1 MDNSFL
7 YLDKY
12 NLLSNNEKND
22 VLNAI
27 SKHYG
32 FEIKSFHTFYKW
44 GISLYTAI
52 FIHEESEFVFIPGR
66 KNVYLGWS
74 KNSCSLS
81 SSELNFYRGPVND
94 ILIKHAAEQT
104 NMSAQDIINKKT
116 QIKDNYKKPVT
127 DIEKNH
133 IYNFLESNTSYYR
146 TANINPM
153 LVERKSSPLSW
164 VLVKTYSSKDI
175 VETNRLFKLYREV
188 IQSGKKYLIKESR
201 TPAGKIKRIKYVLN
215 NDSLDQYKETDIN
228 YEDILYNEIIKGFSV
243 PLIDEWEY
251 IAGGGINKTIFP
263 YGNIPQPPD
272 ESYNCYGVYISD
284 DIYKPEIVFGER
296 NIYKGGDGGYNKNN
310 ISQFLT
316 YLSLSPCYNSIYINR
331 GTDSNSDGIYYRRI
345 VRINLDIPYKKTIRR
360 NTINKFIENN
370 NKSEMYDSII
380 YSVNHIKNP
389 ELSYNSVIK
398 LLQIYQDYGFWHRA
412 IELVEK
418 FNKEGIKDST
428 FLKLAGYSY
437 FRLKNMEQAEFY
449 LKKATNIRRNCAECW
464 QMLAYI
470 YKNSARKTEM
480 EEAIHN
486 LKKSAPNVSKDI
498 ISILLPKGI
507 KTTDIDYEDMWD
519 DLASEYYK
527 LKKNPVMR
535 HDAGEVVILNN
546 SIRVIIENGLKA
558 FITTTNDELYKIL
571 MKIFAKIKNSEYIH
585 DEYYLKQQDTE
596 TALEYLNTCENII
609 SECYAVKS
617 NIDSLDTIQEMT
629 NLFFDCSSG
638 LQTLAYIHYSN
649 SRIFE
654 ADKVFDTKYILC
666 KELLKNNHNI
676 DIEIVSQIEDILN
689 EFINNI
695 TLNVW
700 TIGEIQKMC
709 DNVMEHIVRIRKKYG
724 AKLKQKYLAIELS
737 VSKDLKYILTWFD
750 IKIDIKDAMRK
761 IN

>member
-1 MDNSFL
+1 MDNSLL

-12 NLLSNNEKND
+12 NLLSNTERNEI
-22 VLNAI
+22 LNAI
-27 SKHYG
+27 SEHYG
-32 FEIKSFHTFYKW
+32 FKIKNFQTFYKW
-44 GISLYTAI
+44 GVSLYTAV
-52 FIHEESEFVFIPGR
+52 FLYEESEFVFIPGR

-81 SSELNFYRGPVND
+81 TSELNFYRGPVND

-104 NMSAQDIINKKT
+104 NMSAQDIINKKS

-133 IYNFLESNTSYYR
+133 IYNFLESNTSFYR
-146 TANINPM
+146 TADIKPM
-153 LVERKSSPLSW
+153 LVERKSTPLSW
-164 VLVKTYSSKDI
+164 TLTKTYSSKDI
-175 VETNRLFKLYREV
+175 VEANRLFKLYRE
-188 IQSGKKYLIKESR
+188 ILQSGKKYLIKESK

-215 NDSLDQYKETDIN
+215 NDMLEQYRETEIN
-228 YEDILYNEIIKGFSV
+228 YEDIIFNEVINGFSIPV
-243 PLIDEWEY
+243 IDEWEY

-272 ESYNCYGVYISD
+272 ESSNCYGIFISD
-284 DIYKPEIVFGER
+284 DIYKPEIVFGEK
-296 NIYKGGDGGYNKNN
+296 NIYKGGDSGYNKNH
-310 ISQFLT
+310 ISPFLT
-316 YLSLSPCYNSIYINR
+316 NLSLAPCYNSISINR
-331 GTDSNSDGIYYRRI
+331 ETDNNSDGVYYRRI
-345 VRINLDIPYKKTIRR
+345 VRVNLDIPYKKTIRR
-360 NTINKFIENN
+360 NSINKYIADNN
-370 NKSEMYDSII
+370 NTEMYDSII
-380 YSVNHIKNP
+380 YSINHIKNP
-389 ELSYNSVIK
+389 EISYSNIIN
-398 LLQIYQDYGFWHRA
+398 LMQIYQTYGFWNRT
-412 IELVEK
+412 IELV
-418 FNKEGIKDST
+418 NKYNQEGMKDSL

-437 FRLKNMEQAEFY
+437 FRLKNMEQAEYY
-449 LKKATNIRRNCAECW
+449 LKRATEIRRNCAECW

-470 YKNSARKTEM
+470 YKNNSKKAEM

-486 LKKSAPNVSKDI
+486 LKKSAPNVAKDI

-507 KTTDIDYEDMWD
+507 KVSDIDYEDMWD
-519 DLASEYYK
+519 DLAAEYYK

-535 HDAGEVVILNN
+535 HDAGEVVILHN

-558 FITTTNDELYKIL
+558 FITTTNDDLYRIL
-571 MKIFAKIKNSEYIH
+571 MSIFSRIKNSEYIH
-585 DEYYLKQQDTE
+585 DEYYLKQQDLE

-609 SECYAVKS
+609 SESYAVRN

-638 LQTLAYIHYSN
+638 LQTLGYIHYSN

-654 ADKVFDTKYILC
+654 ADKVFDEKYVLC
-666 KELLKNNHNI
+666 KELLKNSHNI
-676 DIEIVSQIEDILN
+676 DVEIVEQIENILN

-709 DNVMEHIVRIRKKYG
+709 DNVMENIVKIRKKYG
-724 AKLKQKYLAIELS
+724 SKLKQKYLAVELS

-750 IKIDIKDAMRK
+750 IKLDIKDAMRK